1 MGRHKT
7 YQPQVQFWWECNHN
21 VSQVHWKYF
30 ITFLFDWHYSHLIVL
45 QSGYLLYCQSFS
57 MDNSPSSV
65 MLLLLNCPA
74 SVMLPLWNSLSPEL
88 EISWVMNQVFASL
101 KKINDMAFK
110 YNYHSEWW
118 ICHLWLSVGTQVDHC
133 EWYLA
138 AVYILQDC
146 QDTTLLLVLSCSPSQ
161 CLGRLVGPPPL

>member
-1 MGRHKT
+1 MMHTVSIFKWKDTRPT
-7 YQPQVQFWWECNHN
+7 NLRCNFVCSVIITSLRSTEN
-21 VSQVHWKYF
+21 IF
-30 ITFLFDWHYSHLIVL
+30 ITFLSYWHYSHLTVL

-65 MLLLLNCPA
+65 MLLLLNCPP

-146 QDTTLLLVLSCSPSQ
+146 LDTTLLLVLS
-161 CLGRLVGPPPL
+161 

>member
-1 MGRHKT
+1 MERHKT
-7 YQPQVQFWWECNHN
+7 YQPQVQFWRECNHN
-21 VSQVHWKYF
+21 VSPVHWKYHEN
-30 ITFLFDWHYSHLIVL
+30 ILILLTPSHLTVI

-65 MLLLLNCPA
+65 MLMMLNCPP

-118 ICHLWLSVGTQVDHC
+118 ICHLWLSVGTQDDHWK
-133 EWYLA
+133 WYLA

-146 QDTTLLLVLSCSPSQ
+146 QDTTLLLVLSCSHSQ
-161 CLGRLVGPPPL
+161 CLGRLVWLPLL